1 MKENSLLPI
10 NPKKFRLCLVLL
22 LIAGI
27 SRAQF
32 YDDFNKNKIEGWF
45 FFTGDGN
52 VSMDLVQ
59 MEGFAR
65 IRIDATKDQHNVWWA
80 IIKRDISGFVDL
92 SKLHDPAYELRVEAR
107 VRLSAAPRRLNF
119 MINTQRTTNFHEHL
133 MEFDIPDISN
143 WHVISYTTKN
153 LDVRPGDTLY
163 VQLDATDLGWDK
175 YYVDIDYYRTD
186 VVNVKTA
193 GPDKGVTVPY
203 HPPIPDVI
211 TFSHHLSVAHDCLI
225 NPEFP
230 DINFND
236 WRISTPNGDANGFSV
251 SGNQWAILKWD
262 LRKFKDRKVDQ
273 AGLLELTTL
282 ALAKGGNY
290 SEVYGADFGMEL
302 GKIRVIEILSG
313 DPEWDQ
319 EKVTYENFTQGKTYA
334 AVFNTQ
340 MIYDAELTVTSGG
353 KIFITISRPVM
364 QRLLDGTT
372 RGLLIRPLGAID
384 AAFFASENKSGQEP
398 KLHFN
403 LKQ

>member
-1 MKENSLLPI
+1 MKENSLMPI

-32 YDDFNKNKIEGWF
+32 YDDFNKDKIEGWF

-59 MEGFAR
+59 MDGYAR
-65 IRIDATKDQHNVWWA
+65 IRIDATKDKYNVWWT

-92 SKLHDPAYELRVEAR
+92 RKLQDPAYELRVEAK

-153 LDVRPGDTLY
+153 LNVRPGDTLY

-175 YYVDIDYYRTD
+175 YYVDIDYYRAD

-193 GPDKGVTVPY
+193 GLDKGEAVPY
-203 HPPIPDVI
+203 HPPIPDAN
-211 TFSHHLSVAHDCLI
+211 TFSYHLNVAHDCLI
-225 NPEFP
+225 NSDFP
-230 DINFND
+230 GINFND
-236 WRISTPNGDANGFSV
+236 WRIKTPNGDANGFSV

-262 LRKFKDRKVDQ
+262 LRKFKGRKVDQ

-282 ALAKGGNY
+282 ALANGGNY
-290 SEVYGADFGMEL
+290 CEVYGADFGMEL

-319 EKVTYENFTQGKTYA
+319 EKVTYDNFTQGKTYA

-340 MIYDAELTVTSGG
+340 MIYDADLTVVSGG
-353 KIFITISRPVM
+353 KFFITISKPVM